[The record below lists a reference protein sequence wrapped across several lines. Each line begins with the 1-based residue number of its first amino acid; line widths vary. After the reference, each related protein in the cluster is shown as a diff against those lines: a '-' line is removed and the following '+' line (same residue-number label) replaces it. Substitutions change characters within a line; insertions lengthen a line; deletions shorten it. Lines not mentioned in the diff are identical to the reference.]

1 METKDLIRLKEI
13 NTSELA
19 NELGFIIRNQLKG
32 KDVYLDSIAFASAL
46 YIKEVYEIDVFTED
60 VECCSSN
67 NINLDTVEFIR
78 GQLSG
83 LDHFWIYLSRYENK
97 FTPELLLSYILFNQ
111 DLTERCDSTPD
122 CVAQL
127 ATEILDINKSDIV
140 YDLCSGKGNFLI
152 NSANTCKEAEYH
164 GIELNYK
171 DIEVAK
177 LKFNLLNLKCDFTI
191 SNVLSTFKNA
201 DKIFSNYPLGLKGI
215 ERYMAID
222 LMKKYNLPNGIMDRC
237 SSDWIFNSI
246 IVGSLNENGKGVA
259 IVSDGSTWNM
269 GDKNVRKF
277 FLENGF
283 IEAVIS
289 LPNGIFKPY
298 TSVSTSMVIFS
309 KNNEKVRLIDAS
321 KLFEKSFRK
330 NIMTDDHIKTVLNC
344 LCEDSDISVL
354 VNVNEL
360 AKEDYQLNPK
370 KHLAVLPEFE
380 DGVKFNSI
388 IKNITRGSQIKAE
401 VLNEYK
407 SDVPTNIKYLMLSN
421 INKGSLS
428 IGKDQYL
435 KSLPDKTEK
444 YCIKNNSIVLSKTS
458 GSEFKSVVVNVPEGE
473 TILANGNMYVIEL
486 DETKADP
493 YYIQSFLQSPTGQ
506 MVIKSLTA
514 GAVIQTIPVKNLKE
528 MVIPLPDLKTQQ
540 DKGIKYVSAVD
551 EIEVL
556 KRKLEKVYLR
566 MEHIFEE
573 D

>member
-1 METKDLIRLKEI
+1 METKDLARLKEM
-13 NTSELA
+13 NTSCVA
-19 NELGFIIRNQLKG
+19 YELGSLLRG
-32 KDVYLDSIAFASAL
+32 KSDSNNLYYDSIAFASAL
-46 YIKEVYEIDVFTED
+46 YIKEVYEIDVFTQGD
-60 VECCSSN
+60 DFYLN
-67 NINLDTVEFIR
+67 HNISLETVEFIR
-78 GQLSG
+78 NQLIRHEFFRDSI
-83 LDHFWIYLSRYENK
+83 LRYENK
-97 FTPELLLSYILFNQ
+97 FSPELLLSYILFNQ
-111 DLTERCDSTPD
+111 DLTDRNDATPM
-122 CVAQL
+122 CVSQL
-127 ATEILDINKSDIV
+127 ALEILNINKDDVV
-140 YDLCSGKGNFLI
+140 YDLCSGEGNFLI
-152 NSANTCKEAEYH
+152 DSAVKCAEAEYH
-164 GIELNYK
+164 GVELNYNNI
-171 DIEVAK
+171 DLAQ
-177 LKFNLLNLKCDFTI
+177 LKFDLLDLKCEFI
-191 SNVLSTFKNA
+191 LSNALSSYIKA

-215 ERYMAID
+215 ERYFAIE
-222 LMKKYNLPNGIMDRC
+222 LMNEYNLPHGIMDRC

-246 IVGSLNENGKGVA
+246 IVSGLKENGKGVA

-269 GDKNVRKF
+269 GDKNIRKF

-298 TSVSTSMVIFS
+298 MSVSTSMIVFS
-309 KNNEKVRLIDAS
+309 KNNERVRLVDAS
-321 KLFEKSFRK
+321 QLFEKSFRK
-330 NIMTDDHIKTVLNC
+330 NIMTDAHIQTVLNC
-344 LCEDSDISVL
+344 LDEDSDISVL
-354 VNVNEL
+354 VDVNEL

-380 DGVKFNSI
+380 DGVKFSSI

-407 SDVPTNIKYLMLSN
+407 SDVPTNVKYLMLSN